1 MADENVSKDNGKKGK
16 GIFADLFAPVA
27 GFGVSFSTMFRKVA
41 TEEYP
46 EKPRPT
52 APRFH
57 GRHQLNRHPDGLEKC
72 VGCELCAW
80 ACPADAIFVE
90 GADNDDT
97 PLDQGGK
104 GRFSPGER
112 YGRVYQINYLRC
124 IFCGLCIEAC
134 PTRALTMTNFYELAD
149 NDRGKLIFTKDQLLA
164 PLQSGMLPPPFPMA
178 DGMEER
184 DYYLGKVATATTSQR
199 DYVEARDER
208 EATAGTPASPAAY
221 DEPGNPAASGPGEH
235 DVVHTTAPTAAQTRK
250 GANP

>member
-1 MADENVSKDNGKKGK
+1 
-16 GIFADLFAPVA
+16 
-27 GFGVSFSTMFRKVA
+27 MFRKVA

-52 APRFH
+52 QPRFH

-72 VGCELCAW
+72 IGCELCAW

-90 GADNDDT
+90 GADNDDSPT
-97 PLDQGGK
+97 GGK

-149 NDRGKLIFTKDQLLA
+149 NNRGDLIFTKDQLLA
-164 PLQSGMLPPPFPMA
+164 PLQEGMLEPPFPMA

-184 DYYLGKVATATTSQR
+184 DYYQGKVTGPTAPQR
-199 DYVEARDER
+199 DYVDARESRWRGR
-208 EATAGTPASPAAY
+208 EPRGLRRAGQRRRR
-221 DEPGNPAASGPGEH
+221 EPGEH
-235 DVVHTTAPTAAQTRK
+235 DVVHTTAPTAAQTRE
-250 GANP
+250 GAKP